1 MEHRMKL
8 HENEKLFR
16 QAIQS
21 TAQQRGMLDIYIE
34 KDYWVTY
41 AIKTVFTSD
50 CKAYSVFKGGTALA
64 KCYQIIERF
73 SEDIDLVVLRE
84 VGESGNSLTRKI
96 KAITDAVSQ
105 VLPQVEKKELTSKSG
120 RLRKTAHEYPKA
132 VKGGYGQ
139 VRDFIVVEASMLG
152 NFEPYGPMEISSYVY
167 EMMIRQN
174 QEALAQEYGLL
185 PFTIQ
190 VLDIK
195 RTLCEKIMSLVRFS
209 YEPDPIVSLR
219 NKIRHTYDIHK
230 LLQLPEMQEFFN
242 SEAFDVMLLT
252 VGHDDIDSFRNNNEW
267 LHNHPSKALI
277 FRKIDEVWL
286 QLQATYTSTFA
297 DLVYG
302 KLPDPLLI
310 IKDIKRVGDRLQTIE
325 WNLEF

>member
-1 MEHRMKL
+1 
-8 HENEKLFR
+8 
-16 QAIQS
+16 
-21 TAQQRGMLDIYIE
+21 
-34 KDYWVTY
+34 
-41 AIKTVFTSD
+41 
-50 CKAYSVFKGGTALA
+50 
-64 KCYQIIERF
+64 
-73 SEDIDLVVLRE
+73 
-84 VGESGNSLTRKI
+84 
-96 KAITDAVSQ
+96 
-105 VLPQVEKKELTSKSG
+105 
-120 RLRKTAHEYPKA
+120 
-132 VKGGYGQ
+132 
-139 VRDFIVVEASMLG
+139 
-152 NFEPYGPMEISSYVY
+152 MEISSYVY